1 MGECVKEITLDEAIE
16 NARKVANSCHQPLM
30 AFETMNSIVKDNYRE
45 KNEQLAQW
53 LEELKEYKELEEQ
66 GRLLKL
72 PCKIGDTLWWISN
85 EDEEG
90 NERLCVMRC
99 EQPISVIGIDCDEDI
114 IVIVGDPETNTIDK
128 LGNRWACLT
137 KEEAEAKLKEMEDEK
152 DA

>member
-1 MGECVKEITLDEAIE
+1 
-16 NARKVANSCHQPLM
+16 
-30 AFETMNSIVKDNYRE
+30 
-45 KNEQLAQW
+45 
-53 LEELKEYKELEEQ
+53 
-66 GRLLKL
+66 
-72 PCKIGDTLWWISN
+72 
-85 EDEEG
+85 
-90 NERLCVMRC
+90 MRC

>member
-45 KNEQLAQW
+45 ENEQLAQW

-66 GRLLKL
+66 GRLVKL
-72 PCKIGDTLWWISN
+72 PCKIGAEVYNTTWWDDVQEKVVI
-85 EDEEG
+85 EG
-90 NERLCVMRC
+90 KTYYRTVHKHKVTK
-99 EQPISVIGIDCDEDI
+99 STFSYFDIGEF
-114 IVIVGDPETNTIDK
+114 GKTIF
-128 LGNRWACLT
+128 LT
-137 KEEAEAKLKEMEDEK
+137 KEEAEAKLKEMEDRK